1 MKYFLIF
8 VMIPSLAFAQYC
20 PSCDQGRER
29 AQQANQQWERQA
41 QEDQQRQQY
50 EQQQEQM
57 RQMQQKIDARSTGTP
72 GYMVGA
78 YR

>member
-1 MKYFLIF
+1 MKYFLLF
-8 VMIPSLAFAQYC
+8 VIIPSLAFAQYC
-20 PSCDQGRER
+20 PSCAQGREQ

-41 QEDQQRQQY
+41 QE
-50 EQQQEQM
+50 EQM
-57 RQMQQKIDARSTGTP
+57 RQMQQQIDARSTGTP